1 MSFKYINLKAGAISL
16 AAALVFA
23 ATAGAQ
29 TIGIGTTAP
38 GSFTHSSGSAMA
50 KVIAE
55 KAGLKARVQ
64 PGSGTAHRR
73 IVSGGV
79 QFGLGNSWD
88 TVFFTNGERM
98 YKDNGPQKN
107 LRVAA
112 VMTPLRVGIFVRKDS
127 PIQSLK
133 DLRGKNVP
141 GGFTVQKAIKQ
152 LIRAHLA
159 NADMTYKDV
168 KMNPAP
174 NVVRAAGDFAKG
186 KNDMLFFAIGSA
198 KVLQVSAKVGGIRG
212 LSIDDS
218 PAAVARMQKILPGS
232 YPMTV
237 KPSKRNHGIL
247 KPTKIIAFDFLLNT
261 AAEVPNDV
269 VYKVVKALHFNKK
282 GLMASFKGLGG
293 FKPKRMTKKYAGLTY
308 HPGAIKFYKEV
319 GQWPPK

>member
-1 MSFKYINLKAGAISL
+1 MTISYLNIKAAAISVAVASL
-16 AAALVFA
+16 M
-23 ATAGAQ
+23 ATAASAQ
-29 TIGIGTTAP
+29 TVGIGTTAP

-73 IVSGGV
+73 IVAGDV

-88 TVFFTNGERM
+88 TRFFVDGSHM
-98 YKDNGPQKN
+98 YEGNGPKKS
-107 LRVAA
+107 LRIAA

-127 PIQSLK
+127 PMQSIK

-152 LIRAHLA
+152 IITAHLA
-159 NADMTYKDV
+159 NAGMTYKDV

-237 KPSKRNHGIL
+237 KPSKRNHGIV
-247 KPTKIIAFDFLLNT
+247 KPTKIIGFDFLLNT
-261 AAEVPNDV
+261 AAEVPADV
-269 VYKVVKALHFNKK
+269 VYKVVKALHGNKK
-282 GLMASFKGLGG
+282 GLLASFKGLGM
-293 FKPKRMTKKYAGLTY
+293 FKPNRMTKNYEGLQY
-308 HPGAIKFYKEV
+308 HAGAIKFYKEI